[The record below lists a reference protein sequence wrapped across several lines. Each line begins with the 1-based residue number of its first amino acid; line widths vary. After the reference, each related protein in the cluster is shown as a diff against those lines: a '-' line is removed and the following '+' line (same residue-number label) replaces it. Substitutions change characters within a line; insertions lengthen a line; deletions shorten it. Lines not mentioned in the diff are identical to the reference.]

1 MTGLAVTG
9 STLFGALAAAAL
21 AVLGLH
27 TSDDS
32 SLTGGGSATSEPAV
46 TPQRRS
52 CGSLPRRLV
61 WTLLLAI
68 GGFGLVSG
76 ACLDA
81 CTGSN
86 RIRHVPASHG
96 RVVDMETGQPLAGV
110 TFTRWFERDMIVGPG
125 GADSYR
131 LAKSVRFATT
141 DANGRFEL
149 PSWYGMAR
157 GINAVRWTEFKPGW
171 VAGWGHLVTANPPRL
186 EIARGHPFH
195 SSVEAETLREGSN
208 DTIVLK
214 LHRVDTPTA
223 AEEHFGALRILLDE
237 RVVQEESFVTDAI
250 SYSNTHEVTLQLFR
264 AFDSVLVDLAGYRYD
279 HPCYKAELAWT
290 LLDLEE
296 RLCTQHSEWRPCTT
310 GGVDRTRGFLQRKC
324 PIFRR

>member
-86 RIRHVPASHG
+86 RIRHVPAIHG
-96 RVVDMETGQPLAGV
+96 RVVDMETGRPIPSV
-110 TFTRWFERDMIVGPG
+110 RITRYFVREEFGGPG
-125 GADSYR
+125 GGDQSIAHGSWHTATSSDDGNFR
-131 LAKSVRFATT
+131 LP
-141 DANGRFEL
+141 GWWGL
-149 PSWYGMAR
+149 IR
-157 GINAVRWTEFKPGW
+157 GISTIKWGEFKPGW
-171 VAGWGHLVTANPPRL
+171 TAGWGYIILHDTPALD
-186 EIARGHPFH
+186 IAKAHPSH
-195 SSVEAETLREGSN
+195 TSVQAETRQEGSRS
-208 DTIVLK
+208 TIILK
-214 LHRVDTPTA
+214 LHRVNTPSTA
-223 AEEHFGALRILLDE
+223 EDHFWALGALLDE
-237 RVVQEESFVTDAI
+237 RVVARKQFVTEAHTFLELHDPTEGMA
-250 SYSNTHEVTLQLFR
+250 
-264 AFDSVLVDLAGYRYD
+264 DSLSDLACRMGDQPERKLIIQKIKALCSTASPPAVCQHVGPRYVINV
-279 HPCYKAELAWT
+279 LAAK
-290 LLDLEE
+290 EAH
-296 RLCTQHSEWRPCTT
+296 Q
-310 GGVDRTRGFLQRKC
+310 
-324 PIFRR
+324 